1 MTKGP
6 ALFRVTLEVSGLKRA
21 ATFYARLLGVKGRR
35 VGGGRTYFDCGSV
48 ILALVDVKKPEAGP
62 EYLYFAV
69 PNVRTV
75 HARARRLRCL
85 SKEDVHGVPGGGLA
99 RRPWGE
105 VSFYAIDPWGNR
117 LCFVDRKTLF
127 TGK

>member
-1 MTKGP
+1 M
-6 ALFRVTLEVSGLKRA
+6 
-21 ATFYARLLGVKGRR
+21 KGRR
-35 VGGGRTYFDCGSV
+35 VGGGRTYFDCGGV

-105 VSFYAIDPWGNR
+105 VSFYAVDPWGNR

-127 TGK
+127 TGR

>member
-1 MTKGP
+1 MTKAP
-6 ALFRVTLEVSGLKRA
+6 ALFRVTLEVSGLEKA
-21 ATFYARLLGVKGRR
+21 SAFYARLLGVKERR
-35 VGGGRTYFDCGSV
+35 VGGGRSYFECGSV
-48 ILALVDVKKPEAGP
+48 ILALVDVKTPEVGP

-69 PNVRTV
+69 ANVKTV

-85 SKEDVHGVPGGGLA
+85 SKEDVHGVAGGGLA

-105 VSFYAIDPWGNR
+105 VSFYAVDPWGNR

>member
-1 MTKGP
+1 MTKGL
-6 ALFRVTLEVSGLKRA
+6 ALFRVTLEVSGLEKA
-21 ATFYARLLGVKGRR
+21 SAFYARLLGVKGRR
-35 VGGGRTYFDCGSV
+35 VGGGRSYFDCGSV
-48 ILALVDVKKPEAGP
+48 ILALVDVKTP

-85 SKEDVHGVPGGGLA
+85 SKEDVHGVAGGGLA

-105 VSFYAIDPWGNR
+105 VSFYAVDPWGNR